1 VEFTA
6 ISAGDGLL
14 LTAGSQRLRF
24 DPDTDGQL
32 RFTSQVLVGGEWA
45 DAAAMANTFVQG
57 ASFDLAPTRHQV
69 LDAGPDRLEVRFS
82 GEAPLP
88 FEASVTAATS
98 SPWIDVSVTVVPP
111 HDLALNTAPLVEPWC
126 VLWIGEFDRL
136 RFTQRDAWRQVEIRA
151 PTRSV
156 QGQPGNDLPAAYLYD
171 PVRAVEFGFFA
182 DLEAM
187 TWMSDE
193 SLARFRDIEVGSVRT
208 SGPQPRYGI
217 GMHAHQR
224 SGNNFPAG
232 AQRFAYRFFQRHRAT
247 VPTQW
252 EALEMLVRGCAASLR
267 PSTVAPPSW
276 SSVAAGTIVDLRDD
290 ARTMATVEGTSGHIA
305 YARGTAP
312 DARSIELMT
321 LVDVLAPLAVY
332 GRVEPAARLH
342 ADRLAAGIPHFLR
355 PSGVFGNVLPAPEP
369 PEVVDSWYFFENAL
383 IKLAWI
389 SQGRSD
395 LSLQERF
402 MEGLDRARDLAHRSR
417 YLFPL
422 FYLLETNEPTG
433 TGTNLG
439 VNGLYAYACLLGHQ
453 VTGASLLLD
462 EAEQALTTLIRAPLQ
477 LLYHEP
483 QELAF
488 AALAAAMLPELG
500 LNPRWTARARDLL
513 HAQLRM
519 AYWVEDPLATR
530 SGYQVRGGFQACA
543 GLLYPAFKENVESI
557 LPWTGV
563 LRRLDLD
570 PLLLTFMDLQ
580 RRHNRSFFAPGAH
593 IPFEDLGTL
602 ELGPGVG
609 RLGQEIYGAG
619 EVFWSAL
626 CFDAVA
632 HAEDPEIC
640 VVWLDALEAW
650 REWPRPLH
658 LAVFNPTATSRSTS
672 IRITVGGGST
682 QVTLGP
688 GECLRLDL

>member
-1 VEFTA
+1 
-6 ISAGDGLL
+6 
-14 LTAGSQRLRF
+14 
-24 DPDTDGQL
+24 
-32 RFTSQVLVGGEWA
+32 
-45 DAAAMANTFVQG
+45 
-57 ASFDLAPTRHQV
+57 
-69 LDAGPDRLEVRFS
+69 
-82 GEAPLP
+82 
-88 FEASVTAATS
+88 
-98 SPWIDVSVTVVPP
+98 
-111 HDLALNTAPLVEPWC
+111 
-126 VLWIGEFDRL
+126 
-136 RFTQRDAWRQVEIRA
+136 
-151 PTRSV
+151 
-156 QGQPGNDLPAAYLYD
+156 
-171 PVRAVEFGFFA
+171 
-182 DLEAM
+182 
-187 TWMSDE
+187 
-193 SLARFRDIEVGSVRT
+193 
-208 SGPQPRYGI
+208 
-217 GMHAHQR
+217 
-224 SGNNFPAG
+224 
-232 AQRFAYRFFQRHRAT
+232 
-247 VPTQW
+247 
-252 EALEMLVRGCAASLR
+252 
-267 PSTVAPPSW
+267 
-276 SSVAAGTIVDLRDD
+276 
-290 ARTMATVEGTSGHIA
+290 
-305 YARGTAP
+305 
-312 DARSIELMT
+312 
-321 LVDVLAPLAVY
+321 
-332 GRVEPAARLH
+332 
-342 ADRLAAGIPHFLR
+342 
-355 PSGVFGNVLPAPEP
+355 
-369 PEVVDSWYFFENAL
+369 
-383 IKLAWI
+383 
-389 SQGRSD
+389 
-395 LSLQERF
+395 
-402 MEGLDRARDLAHRSR
+402 
-417 YLFPL
+417 
-422 FYLLETNEPTG
+422 
-433 TGTNLG
+433 
-439 VNGLYAYACLLGHQ
+439 

>member
-1 VEFTA
+1 
-6 ISAGDGLL
+6 
-14 LTAGSQRLRF
+14 
-24 DPDTDGQL
+24 
-32 RFTSQVLVGGEWA
+32 
-45 DAAAMANTFVQG
+45 M
-57 ASFDLAPTRHQV
+57 
-69 LDAGPDRLEVRFS
+69 
-82 GEAPLP
+82 
-88 FEASVTAATS
+88 
-98 SPWIDVSVTVVPP
+98 
-111 HDLALNTAPLVEPWC
+111 
-126 VLWIGEFDRL
+126 
-136 RFTQRDAWRQVEIRA
+136 TQ
-151 PTRSV
+151 
-156 QGQPGNDLPAAYLYD
+156 
-171 PVRAVEFGFFA
+171 
-182 DLEAM
+182 
-187 TWMSDE
+187 
-193 SLARFRDIEVGSVRT
+193 
-208 SGPQPRYGI
+208 
-217 GMHAHQR
+217 
-224 SGNNFPAG
+224 
-232 AQRFAYRFFQRHRAT
+232 
-247 VPTQW
+247 
-252 EALEMLVRGCAASLR
+252 
-267 PSTVAPPSW
+267 
-276 SSVAAGTIVDLRDD
+276 VDL
-290 ARTMATVEGTSGHIA
+290 
-305 YARGTAP
+305 
-312 DARSIELMT
+312 
-321 LVDVLAPLAVY
+321 LAPLALY
-332 GRVEPAARLH
+332 ARVEPAARLL
-342 ADRLAAGIPHFLR
+342 ADRLAASIPHFLR
-355 PSGVFGNVLPAPEP
+355 PSGVFGNALPAPDP

-395 LSLQERF
+395 ISLQERF

-417 YLFPL
+417 YLFPV

-433 TGTNLG
+433 TGTNLA

-488 AALAAAMLPELG
+488 AALAAAMLPERG
-500 LNPRWTARARDLL
+500 LNPRWTARARDLV

-530 SGYQVRGGFQACA
+530 GGYQVRGGFQACA

-632 HAEDPEIC
+632 TAEDPEIC

-650 REWPRPLH
+650 QEWPRPLH
-658 LAVFNPTATSRSTS
+658 VAAFNPTATSRSTS
-672 IRITVGGGST
+672 IRTTAAGAST
-682 QVTLGP
+682 QLTLGP
-688 GECLRLDL
+688 GECRRLEL

>member
-1 VEFTA
+1 
-6 ISAGDGLL
+6 
-14 LTAGSQRLRF
+14 
-24 DPDTDGQL
+24 
-32 RFTSQVLVGGEWA
+32 
-45 DAAAMANTFVQG
+45 
-57 ASFDLAPTRHQV
+57 
-69 LDAGPDRLEVRFS
+69 
-82 GEAPLP
+82 
-88 FEASVTAATS
+88 
-98 SPWIDVSVTVVPP
+98 
-111 HDLALNTAPLVEPWC
+111 

-136 RFTQRDAWRQVEIRA
+136 TFTQRDVWRQTEIRA

-171 PVRAVEFGFFA
+171 PARAVEFGFFA
-182 DLEAM
+182 DLESM
-187 TWMSDE
+187 TWMSDQ
-193 SLARFRDIEVGSVRT
+193 SLARFRDIEIGSVRT
-208 SGPQPRYGI
+208 SGPQPKYGI

-224 SGNNFPAG
+224 SGDRFPAG
-232 AQRFAYRFFQRHRAT
+232 AQRFTFHFFQLHRAT

-252 EALEMLVRGCAASLR
+252 EALATLIDACAPFVR
-267 PSTVAPPSW
+267 PSAAAPPSW
-276 SSVAAGTIVDLRDD
+276 SSVAAGTVADLQDE
-290 ARTMATVEGTSGHIA
+290 ARTMATVEGTSGHTA
-305 YARGTAP
+305 YVRGTAP
-312 DARSIELMT
+312 DAGSIELMT
-321 LVDVLAPLAVY
+321 QVDVLAPLTIY
-332 GRVEPAARLH
+332 SRVDSAARTH
-342 ADRLAAGIPHFLR
+342 ADRLAASIPHFLR
-355 PSGVFGNVLPAPEP
+355 PSGVFGNSLPAPGP

-389 SQGRSD
+389 SLGRGDVS
-395 LSLQERF
+395 SQERF
-402 MEGLDRARDLAHRSR
+402 MEGLDRARDLAHRTG

-439 VNGLYAYACLLGHQ
+439 VNGLYAYACLLGHEI
-453 VTGASLLLD
+453 TGAPLLLD

-488 AALAAAMLPELG
+488 GALAAAMLPERG

-580 RRHNRSFFAPGAH
+580 RRHNRWFFASGSH

-650 REWPRPLH
+650 HEWPRPLH

-672 IRITVGGGST
+672 IRTTGGGAST
-682 QVTLGP
+682 QLTLGP
-688 GECLRLDL
+688 GECLRLEL